1 MNHDAIQKSRGA
13 ERKPVSTAV
22 RKAGR
27 RKAWEAKVMAAQTR
41 QGCRALGLAFMI
53 VAVLLWVSFNVIPL
67 ASPKEMVRASLEHGT
82 QRETSRS
89 AEPRMDSAADP
100 LATTRGEPI
109 NTVTQGNPADT
120 NIPGPITSPRKKR
133 PRPASFQR
141 RLVATNLEQPSG
153 SNSDPAQTFGGTPA
167 KQIYNPAQLAALPER
182 PIPPSYQRVSFD
194 TLAAFP
200 FALSKNLVE
209 GNLPAASAAT
219 LEKIPSDVRALD
231 NHLVAVRGFLLPL
244 RTNNGLT
251 SEFLLM
257 RNQNMCCFGTVP
269 KINEWISVRLKGE
282 GVKPVM
288 DQPITVLGKLH
299 VGDIR
304 ENGFL
309 VGIYQLQAESVDI
322 SPGS

>member
-1 MNHDAIQKSRGA
+1 MNHDSIQKSGGA

-53 VAVLLWVSFNVIPL
+53 VAVLLWVSFDVIPL

-89 AEPRMDSAADP
+89 AEPRMDSTADP

-109 NTVTQGNPADT
+109 NAVTQGNPADT

-167 KQIYNPAQLAALPER
+167 KQIYNPAQLAALP
-182 PIPPSYQRVSFD
+182 
-194 TLAAFP
+194 

-219 LEKIPSDVRALD
+219 LEKIPSDVRALN

-244 RTNNGLT
+244 RTNSGLT

-257 RNQNMCCFGTVP
+257 RNQNMCCFRTVP